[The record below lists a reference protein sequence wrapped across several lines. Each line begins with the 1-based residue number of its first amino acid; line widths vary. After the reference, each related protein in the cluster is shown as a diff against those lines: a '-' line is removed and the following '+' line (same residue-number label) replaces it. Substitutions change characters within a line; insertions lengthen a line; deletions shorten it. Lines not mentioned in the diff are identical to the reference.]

1 VRTIL
6 ESMIERLTN
15 QLLATPPIDLTAPD
29 TDMSA
34 FTMFDNCVTFLIEG
48 RADMPLI
55 ESLRL
60 ETLLVS
66 FALKCFPT
74 RMDYV
79 SHCLYASSAFVAKT
93 DFRAKCEANKPEE
106 MESVN
111 GTIEQIE
118 SLLLSP
124 LSVLAIKVLDVPAYT
139 DLMALL
145 PWDRYI
151 YVYYIHI

>member
-1 VRTIL
+1 
-6 ESMIERLTN
+6 MIERLTP
-15 QLLATPPIDLTAPD
+15 QFLTAPPSESNS
-29 TDMSA
+29 TDSTA
-34 FTMFDNCVTFLIEG
+34 FTMFDNCVTSLIES
-48 RADMPLI
+48 RPDMPLI

-93 DFRAKCEANKPEE
+93 DFRSKCEANKPEE

-111 GTIEQIE
+111 GTIEPI
-118 SLLLSP
+118 LC
-124 LSVLAIKVLDVPAYT
+124 
-139 DLMALL
+139 
-145 PWDRYI
+145 
-151 YVYYIHI
+151 